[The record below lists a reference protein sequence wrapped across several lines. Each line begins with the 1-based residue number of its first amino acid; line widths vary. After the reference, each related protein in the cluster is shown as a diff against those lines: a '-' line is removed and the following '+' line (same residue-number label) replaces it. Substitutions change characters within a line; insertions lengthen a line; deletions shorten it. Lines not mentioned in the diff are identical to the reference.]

1 MTELN
6 QSKEQDKPNPVSL
19 REYYLMDRH
28 ERGVYMA
35 KLTREEQK
43 DLRVAAAVAMES
55 KPRKERKQLA
65 DELVEKLRKRQNAS
79 IADKIE
85 IALAQKNALALLL
98 PERPAIFLR
107 KLRAIPW
114 PKWTE
119 RSSPYLIGAH

>member
-1 MTELN
+1 
-6 QSKEQDKPNPVSL
+6 
-19 REYYLMDRH
+19 MDRN

-35 KLTREEQK
+35 NLTRKEQK
-43 DLRVAAAVAMES
+43 DLRLAAIVAMES
-55 KPRKERKQLA
+55 KPRKERKLLA
-65 DELVEKLRKRQNAS
+65 DELVEKLNKRQNVS

-85 IALAQKNALALLL
+85 VALAKKDSLRLML

-114 PKWTE
+114 PKWME